1 MTGAE
6 LDPRVLREVTESLS
20 PSAGEEVCRRLVAA
34 ALSLDDGDPATASA
48 HAEVARR
55 LGSRLA
61 VVREATGVVAYQ
73 AGDYERALRDLQAAR
88 RIGGSVSALAVMAD
102 CERALGR
109 PQRALEVAAS
119 ADPAD
124 LDVSELVELLIV
136 TAGARLDLGQP
147 EAAVATLRTRHLE
160 ARSAEPWQERLWF
173 AYAEALTAAG
183 REEEGRTWMRRAA
196 GHPAGATDAAERVAS
211 GAGAGRS
218 PDSDGTPT
226 GGGSPATSPGDGVGE
241 FLDLDEVPTSPMLG
255 KGSDENARR
264 QLRPERGGLDRHQQP
279 RRDGVQDVR
288 P

>member
-1 MTGAE
+1 
-6 LDPRVLREVTESLS
+6 
-20 PSAGEEVCRRLVAA
+20 VAA
-34 ALSLDDGDPATASA
+34 ALALDDDDPATASA

-55 LGSRLA
+55 LSSRLA

-109 PQRALEVAAS
+109 PERALDIAAS
-119 ADPAD
+119 AAPAE
-124 LDVSELVELLIV
+124 LEVGELVELLIV

-173 AYAEALTAAG
+173 AYAQALTAAG

-196 GHPAGATDAAERVAS
+196 GHPAGATDAAERVA
-211 GAGAGRS
+211 R
-218 PDSDGTPT
+218 
-226 GGGSPATSPGDGVGE
+226 GGGASVADRGPDTVGTAGDPGAAGTARGDDVGE
-241 FLDLDEVPTSPMLG
+241 FLDLDEVVSSPMLG
-255 KGSDENARR
+255 KGPDENARR
-264 QLRPERGGLDRHQQP
+264 QLRAERGGLDRHQQP

>member
-1 MTGAE
+1 
-6 LDPRVLREVTESLS
+6 
-20 PSAGEEVCRRLVAA
+20 VAA
-34 ALSLDDGDPATASA
+34 ALALDDDDRATASA

-109 PQRALEVAAS
+109 PQRALDIAAS

-124 LDVSELVELLIV
+124 LDVGELVELLIV

-183 REEEGRTWMRRAA
+183 REEEGRMWMRRAA
-196 GHPAGATDAAERVAS
+196 GHPAGATDAAERVAPRGGASAPDHGSDTAGTAGDS
-211 GAGAGRS
+211 GIAR
-218 PDSDGTPT
+218 
-226 GGGSPATSPGDGVGE
+226 GDVGE
-241 FLDLDEVPTSPMLG
+241 FLDLDEVVTSPMLG
-255 KGSDENARR
+255 KGPDENARR